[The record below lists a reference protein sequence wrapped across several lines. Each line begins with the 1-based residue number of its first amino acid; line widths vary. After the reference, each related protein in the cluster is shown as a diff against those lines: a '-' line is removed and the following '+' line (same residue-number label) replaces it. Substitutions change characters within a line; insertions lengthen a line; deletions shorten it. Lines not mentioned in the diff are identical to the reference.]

1 MSAGGPLQ
9 LCSSSSEYR
18 EEGGGGNGVENPS
31 SSTTGSPL
39 PQLWQWLQLAEL
51 KLLEVEGWG
60 GHHPQPSQEGP
71 PYPQPLPEHVMA
83 AVHSPC
89 PL

>member
-1 MSAGGPLQ
+1 MSAGGPLR

-18 EEGGGGNGVENPS
+18 EEGEGGNGVENP

-39 PQLWQWLQLAEL
+39 PQLWLWQWLPLAEL
-51 KLLEVEGWG
+51 KLLEVEGGRPSPAAITG
-60 GHHPQPSQEGP
+60 GAHP
-71 PYPQPLPEHVMA
+71 PLTEHVMA
-83 AVHSPC
+83 AVHSLC